1 MSSCEKTIIFI
12 SNESKL
18 FGAPK
23 VLLQV
28 IKYFYS
34 LKKYQIIV
42 ISPEQG
48 LFTDEL
54 SAAQIPFIVPTS
66 LNAYYRHIRQPRNF
80 LLKALQRI
88 SDNIRLFF
96 YSLRLLNSYSNPIV
110 YANTAVVRYIALPA
124 LLSNTKLLWHIHEY
138 FDNPL
143 LQRLHSFLIGSCAS
157 HIIAHSPTL
166 ISSYHFSERLIQNK
180 VIYFRNSAAVDREI
194 LSIVDS
200 NAFEYD
206 LLYAG
211 RISRQKG
218 VLDLLNALVNV
229 IARKLNLKV
238 ILLGSFDEDDQQ
250 IIMDFV
256 AQNSLAKHVTFPGF
270 VTDVYQYIQKSRV
283 IVLPTYRENFGMIL
297 LEALLLERPVIATK
311 VGDIPNLVIDNETG
325 LLIEPGDIRQLTNA
339 IFRILDEREYNR
351 LKAGIRVMKHEILSH
366 TDDYQILKQAIDQNN
381 S

>member
-23 VLLQV
+23 VLLQI
-28 IKYFYS
+28 IKHFHS

-42 ISPEQG
+42 ICPEPG

-66 LNAYYRHIRQPRNF
+66 LNAYYRHIGQPRNF
-80 LLKALQRI
+80 LRKALQRI
-88 SDNIRLFF
+88 YDNLRLFHYF
-96 YSLRLLNSYSNPIV
+96 LRLLNSYSNPIV
-110 YANTAVVRYIALPA
+110 YANTAVVRYIAFPA
-124 LLSNTKLLWHIHEY
+124 LISRTKLLWHIHEY

-143 LQRLHSFLIGSCAS
+143 LQRLHSILIGTCAN

-166 ISSYHFSERLIQNK
+166 ISYYHFSPRLIQNK
-180 VIYFRNSAAVDREI
+180 AIYFRNSAAFDREI
-194 LSIVDS
+194 LSIADS

-218 VLDLLNALVNV
+218 ALDLLNAMVEV
-229 IARKLNLKV
+229 TKRKPNLTA
-238 ILLGSFDEDDQQ
+238 ILLGSFDEEDRHV
-250 IIMDFV
+250 IMDFV
-256 AQNSLAKHVTFPGF
+256 AQNGLEQHVTFPGF
-270 VTDVYQYIQKSRV
+270 VTDVYRYIVKSRAV
-283 IVLPTYRENFGMIL
+283 VLPTYRENFPMIL

-311 VGDIPNLVIDNETG
+311 VGNIPNLVIDYENG
-325 LLIEPGDIRQLTNA
+325 FLIEPGDIRQLADA
-339 IFRILDEREYNR
+339 IDRILDEREYDR
-351 LKAGIRVMKHEILSH
+351 LKAGTRVMKRAILSQS
-366 TDDYQILKQAIDQNN
+366 DDYQKLRQVIDQINT
-381 S
+381 